1 MPKINEPC
9 SCLLRYKTQRQRSL
23 MRPPKVGKSRSAKGV
38 AKANVCNTWQ
48 KTEEVHVV
56 EGKYFELKYLESR
69 IWTIIKMHMRTW
81 NSPPYLQACQFNK
94 PVGLWHTMHYDKSKV
109 WGTGRRIEPIESM
122 LLVPPMGDLLQLQ
135 QCHLTCARRS
145 LLAIKTP
152 RTGPKS
158 FWTFRN
164 YIIYR
169 IYSYIR
175 WHSSYMFIHHI
186 LLIIATYRHPEPSRV
201 Q

>member
-1 MPKINEPC
+1 MYYPRKNPKLFRTVWMPKINESC
-9 SCLLRYKTQRQRSL
+9 SCLLRYKTRRQRSL

-56 EGKYFELKYLESR
+56 EGNISSWNISNWEFE
-69 IWTIIKMHMRTW
+69 TIIKMHMRTW
-81 NSPPYLQACQFNK
+81 NRPPYLQACQFNK
-94 PVGLWHTMHYDKSKV
+94 SVGLWH
-109 WGTGRRIEPIESM
+109 IM

-145 LLAIKTP
+145 LLAIKTT

-169 IYSYIR
+169 IFVY
-175 WHSSYMFIHHI
+175 
-186 LLIIATYRHPEPSRV
+186 
-201 Q
+201 